1 MPHFRPILI
10 ASISLTAAAAGM
22 WGTAFDL
29 TARGADLRT
38 VILVPPAAVTLSVLA
53 ALLWLNRWQAGRDD
67 RRAEQD
73 RDRAEQDRDKAVL
86 IRTLADVAPAVRREL
101 TRTLPLPLRR
111 VQ

>member
-1 MPHFRPILI
+1 MPQFRPILLV
-10 ASISLTAAAAGM
+10 SISFTAAAAAL
-22 WGTAFDL
+22 WATAFDL

-73 RDRAEQDRDKAVL
+73 RDKALL
-86 IRTLADVAPAVRREL
+86 IKTLAAVAPEARREL
-101 TRTLPLPLRR
+101 VRTLPLRR
-111 VQ
+111 VL